1 MRRTLI
7 LTAACALAAS
17 VAFAQTPPAA
27 APSAQDFVNKVAISD
42 MFEIQSSQ
50 LALSK
55 QPDTDTKPFAEKMV
69 QDHQKTSAELKSMVD
84 GGKVK
89 ATLPTALDSEHQKLL
104 DDLKAKNGKEF
115 DQTYDQVQVKAHRD
129 AVALFEAYGKSGDNA
144 DLKNWASQTL
154 PHLKEHLSMAEKLK

>member
-1 MRRTLI
+1 MQRTLL

-17 VAFAQTPPAA
+17 VALAQTPPAA
-27 APSAQDFVNKVAISD
+27 APTAQDFVNKVAVSD

-69 QDHQKTSAELKSMVD
+69 QDHQKTSAELKAMVD

-129 AVALFEAYGKSGDNA
+129 AVALFEAYGKNGDNA
-144 DLKNWASQTL
+144 DLKSWASQTL